1 MITVST
7 GGRPY
12 TFDVMEMLE
21 LRAKGW
27 TYSELGRKYGKDH
40 TTIMHSCKKF
50 GVVPNQPVPA
60 QRIPKVP
67 SDPFQEEERPMK
79 KKKKIQDKYAYIFDE
94 PVNPGKTYAQYMADA
109 RKRPA
114 ERQYMETW
122 GSEPNWTGIYAG
134 GKKTDGPS
142 LRDLKSMEEEI

>member
-1 MITVST
+1 MGRTG

-21 LRAKGW
+21 LRRQGS

-50 GVVPNQPVPA
+50 GVFPNMPMPQVIKLKKGIDKLFLDDEKPVVH
-60 QRIPKVP
+60 RN
-67 SDPFQEEERPMK
+67 
-79 KKKKIQDKYAYIFDE
+79 IQDKYAYIFDE
-94 PVNPGKTYAQYMADA
+94 PVNPGKSYEEYMADA

-114 ERQYMETW
+114 ERRYMETW
-122 GSEPNWTGIYAG
+122 GAEPLWTGIYAG
-134 GKKTDGPS
+134 GKKKEEPS
-142 LRDLKSMEEEI
+142 KRDLEEAAEF